1 MTATIKLELTLDK
14 LIEAISSLNLEEKC
28 QILEVIEQQI
38 FELEEEHYQDDSE
51 TIAELELVR
60 KEYQQGNYITLDD
73 FLSKS

>member
-28 QILEVIEQQI
+28 QILKVIEQQI

-60 KEYQQGNYITLDD
+60 NEYQQGDYITLDD